1 MTQQRVHRK
10 LNMKKD
16 FDEWNKQ
23 KKKVDTQ
30 LAPPFPNE
38 REVWWCKLGVNI
50 GSEEN
55 GSGYAYARPIVIL
68 RGLSMETC
76 LVIPLTTS
84 SDKHRLRPYAGV
96 VGERKARAI
105 LSQMRVVDTRRF
117 TSKIGYLDKDIFEE
131 IRKAVKDM
139 L

>member
-1 MTQQRVHRK
+1 ME
-10 LNMKKD
+10 KD
-16 FDEWNKQ
+16 FDGWIKQ
-23 KKKVDTQ
+23 KKKIDTQ
-30 LAPPFPNE
+30 SAPPFPHE
-38 REVWWCKLGVNI
+38 REVWWCKLGVNV

-55 GSGYAYARPIVIL
+55 GSGYAYARPVVVL
-68 RGLSMETC
+68 KGLSIETC

-84 SDKHRLRPYAGV
+84 TDKHKLRPSVGLI
-96 VGERKARAI
+96 GERPARAL

-117 TSKIGYLDKDIFEE
+117 TSKIGYLGKEIFEE

>member
-1 MTQQRVHRK
+1 
-10 LNMKKD
+10 MKKD
-16 FDEWNKQ
+16 FDGWNKQ
-23 KKKVDTQ
+23 KKKVDIQTT
-30 LAPPFPNE
+30 PPFPNE
-38 REVWWCKLGVNI
+38 REVWWCKLGVNV

-55 GSGYAYARPIVIL
+55 GSGYAHARPIVIL
-68 RGLSMETC
+68 KGLSTETC

-84 SDKHRLRPYAGV
+84 TDKHKLRPSVGI
-96 VGERKARAI
+96 VGERNARAI

-117 TSKIGYLDKDIFEE
+117 TSKIGYLDKEIFKE